1 MNNRITE
8 NNQPKIDLK
17 SLFWYLFKPIN
28 YVQENLVCLIR
39 GGGEGREVLCE
50 VGELFEIT

>member
-39 GGGEGREVLCE
+39 GGEGREVLCE